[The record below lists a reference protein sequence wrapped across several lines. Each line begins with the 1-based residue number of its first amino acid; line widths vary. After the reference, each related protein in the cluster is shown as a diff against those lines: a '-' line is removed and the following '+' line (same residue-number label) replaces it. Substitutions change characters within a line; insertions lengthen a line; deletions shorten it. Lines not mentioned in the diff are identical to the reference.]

1 MANVH
6 GTIGGDAELSPRGE
20 QYALKLPELVAKSVA
35 VSVKLSNL
43 SEVPQLIHTGRSN
56 THCMDVDIEKNNRNR
71 KTSTCKLQPTS
82 MESPGRAG
90 FRGLRQHDLQRN
102 SRAIPRRL

>member
-35 VSVKLSNL
+35 VSLLYQCCGASDLICNRMEEHLLSGPPL
-43 SEVPQLIHTGRSN
+43 
-56 THCMDVDIEKNNRNR
+56 
-71 KTSTCKLQPTS
+71 
-82 MESPGRAG
+82 
-90 FRGLRQHDLQRN
+90 
-102 SRAIPRRL
+102 